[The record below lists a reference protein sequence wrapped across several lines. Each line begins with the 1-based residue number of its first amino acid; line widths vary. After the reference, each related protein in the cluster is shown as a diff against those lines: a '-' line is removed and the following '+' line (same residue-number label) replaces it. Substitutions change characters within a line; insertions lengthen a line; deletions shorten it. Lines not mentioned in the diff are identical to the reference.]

1 MSKEKETK
9 VADVSVENIDEV
21 INNGSTITK
30 EIADAAA
37 EELAKRRKEQKT
49 RELTDIIQQADYTQ
63 KRMFLNAKKA
73 KKIGDIKM
81 NYLKKYTELHN
92 RLKSG
97 DTTLSIPDFRKQVEE
112 EKKTADKL
120 IRDVEKWFDD
130 HCSTLSDQYPGCWS
144 WTLGRNVI

>member
-97 DTTLSIPDFRKQVEE
+97 DATLSIPDFRKQVEE